1 MLTKNDLLIL
11 LTDLEN
17 TGEAVDEQ
25 TMSLLKSPTISF
37 DVLKFINDKR
47 QLDVASFYTLIR
59 KNYNN
64 KKSSL
69 YKNIVKENSEELEEV
84 LVILSSLN
92 LQIMLF
98 AEKLEDNRMFLKHS
112 RGEEITQVLN
122 NYYKN
127 YDLRPCIKLLRLIK
141 ADLMVFDYITG
152 RRDLDGHL
160 LK

>member
-17 TGEAVDEQ
+17 VGTPIDEQ
-25 TMSLLKSPTISF
+25 TMLLLKSPTIPFS
-37 DVLKFINDKR
+37 VLKFINDKR
-47 QLDVASFYTLIR
+47 QLDVASFYDLIR

-69 YKNIVKENSEELEEV
+69 YKNIVKEDNKKLEEV
-84 LVILSSLN
+84 LVILSALN

-112 RGEEITQVLN
+112 RGEEVTQVLN

-127 YDLRPCIKLLRLIK
+127 YDLRPCVKLLRLIK
-141 ADLMVFDYITG
+141 ADLMAFDYVTG
-152 RRDLDGHL
+152 RRDLDGRL